1 MCSIIYSLGVLIL
14 RVGLGGLMIAH
25 GIQKFKIILSGGAS
39 KWLDP
44 IGLGAST
51 SLYLATFSELLCS
64 LLLIVG
70 LFTRASAFILAF
82 TMFVAAFIFLKNST
96 FAGRELAILFF
107 VGFVALVLLGGGE
120 FSLANLLFDKNGLLI
135 HF

>member
-1 MCSIIYSLGVLIL
+1 MNDIFFNLGLLVL

-51 SLYLATFSELLCS
+51 SLYLATFTELVCS
-64 LLLIVG
+64 VLLIVG
-70 LFTRASAFILAF
+70 LFTRVSAIALAF

>member
-14 RVGLGGLMIAH
+14 RVGLGGLMITH

-51 SLYLATFSELLCS
+51 SLYLATFAELVCS
-64 LLLIVG
+64 VLLILG
-70 LFTRASAFILAF
+70 LFTRLSSTALAF
-82 TMFVAAFIFLKNST
+82 TMFVAGFVFLKNST
-96 FAGRELAILFF
+96 FAGKELAILFF
-107 VGFVALVLLGGGE
+107 VGFVALAFLGGGD
-120 FSLANLLFDKNGLLI
+120 FSLANIIFGKRGFLGNL
-135 HF
+135 